1 MRNEQGAHLVSQR
14 FDRDAFG
21 GKPHQHSFAGM
32 AHLDFNQR
40 GHSYEQLMTT
50 VFERFALE
58 EKLSSGWRV
67 KIRQNLQAIHERLSV

>member
-1 MRNEQGAHLVSQR
+1 MAESQR

-50 VFERFALE
+50 AFEAL
-58 EKLSSGWRV
+58 LWR
-67 KIRQNLQAIHERLSV
+67 KS